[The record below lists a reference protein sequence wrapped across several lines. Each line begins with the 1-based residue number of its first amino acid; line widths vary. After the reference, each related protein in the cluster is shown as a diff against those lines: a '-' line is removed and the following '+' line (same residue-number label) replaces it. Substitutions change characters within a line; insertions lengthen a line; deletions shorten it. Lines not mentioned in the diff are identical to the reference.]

1 MIFALLAAASISAHP
16 PAAPAAVAPD
26 PTIIEDA
33 AHAIDRGRL
42 REAKLLIVRAITAG
56 ARGPVVDRLNA
67 NLAFASGHYVEALS
81 AYQRLAGSEAK
92 QQGDCEKGALAALKL
107 GRLDDA
113 RPLVDCAAADPDASW
128 QTWNAKGVLADA
140 MRDWAAAD
148 EAFSRARALAPS
160 EAGVVNNQ
168 GWSELMRGDWA
179 KAVPLFE
186 QAIALDPKSERAANN
201 LELAKAALATDL
213 PQRQAGESDR
223 DWAVRLND
231 AGVAAELLGDRQ
243 RAVSAFTQA
252 LDASPTWYGRASNN
266 LQALSQ
272 N

>member
-1 MIFALLAAASISAHP
+1 MIIAFLAAASINAH
-16 PAAPAAVAPD
+16 APAATTPD
-26 PTIIEDA
+26 PAIIEDA

-56 ARGPVVDRLNA
+56 ERGPKVDRLNA

-81 AYQRLAGSEAK
+81 AYQRLAGSADK
-92 QQGDCEKGALAALKL
+92 QQADCEKGAVAALKL
-107 GRLDDA
+107 GRFDDA
-113 RPLVDCAAADPDASW
+113 KPLVDCAVADPAASW
-128 QTWNAKGVLADA
+128 RAWNAQGVLGDA
-140 MRDWAAAD
+140 MRDWTAAD
-148 EAFSRARALAPS
+148 EAFSRARALAPA
-160 EAGVVNNQ
+160 EAGIVNNQ
-168 GWSELMRGDWA
+168 GWSELIRGDWA

-186 QAIALDPKSERAANN
+186 QAAALDPKSERIANN
-201 LELAKAALATDL
+201 LELANAALAAGL
-213 PQRQAGESDR
+213 PQRRTGESDR

-243 RAVSAFTQA
+243 RAVAAFTQA

-266 LQALSQ
+266 LQVLSQ

>member
-1 MIFALLAAASISAHP
+1 MIVALLAAASISAH
-16 PAAPAAVAPD
+16 APAATAPD

-56 ARGPVVDRLNA
+56 ARGPAVDRLNA

-81 AYQRLAGSEAK
+81 AYQRLAASAAK
-92 QQGDCEKGALAALKL
+92 QQADCEKGALAALKL
-107 GRLDDA
+107 GRLHDA
-113 RPLVDCAAADPDASW
+113 KPLVDCAAADPAASW
-128 QTWNAKGVLADA
+128 QTWNAKGVFADA

-148 EAFSRARALAPS
+148 GAFSRARALAPE
-160 EAGVVNNQ
+160 EAGIVNNQ
-168 GWSELMRGDWA
+168 GWSELMRGEWA

-213 PQRQAGESDR
+213 PQRRVGESDR
-223 DWAVRLND
+223 DWAIRLND

-243 RAVSAFTQA
+243 RAAAAFTQA

-266 LQALSQ
+266 LQALSR